1 MPNQGGGQTGFSMN
15 VFVCMCARMALC
27 ADGSGSGTHFHMLSL
42 GLVCGLPLPMW
53 NMFIV
58 LCVRQTPRPPW
69 PPFPSTSPRN
79 LSCYSNSAWAIFLS
93 QHLCKRYPSWRSARA
108 KNLCQGGWLRKTK
121 QTKKKKN
128 RTKAPGDKTHVR
140 RVREKVIVVLCSFL
154 NPSLTQSYTFR
165 WVSLCVHNYP
175 GAVCSLGRSMITST
189 FSSHGVLI
197 YPGPSLEKSAPSL
210 LRHYTPLF
218 NYIFMPLPAM

>member
-1 MPNQGGGQTGFSMN
+1 MHHYLQCAAGLYAGPAWVSAQCLCRTKGEGRKGLAW
-15 VFVCMCARMALC
+15 VCLCACAREWP
-27 ADGSGSGTHFHMLSL
+27 FV

-128 RTKAPGDKTHVR
+128 RTKAPGDKTHVPH
-140 RVREKVIVVLCSFL
+140 VREKEIIVLCSFL
-154 NPSLTQSYTFR
+154 NPSLTQSYMFR
-165 WVSLCVHNYP
+165 WAGLVCIIIQVQCVLLEGQWSHPPFLHMVS
-175 GAVCSLGRSMITST
+175 SFTLGHR
-189 FSSHGVLI
+189 
-197 YPGPSLEKSAPSL
+197 
-210 LRHYTPLF
+210 
-218 NYIFMPLPAM
+218 